1 MSEFLGKVEIKEKDL
16 PAWLRSKEFAFM
28 SSVAKWFLEE
38 MLMRIE
44 VVLPKDLQ
52 KKFEEKVQKVY
63 GKITAANI
71 RRAALQ
77 AIKEW
82 CEK

>member
-1 MSEFLGKVEIKEKDL
+1 MSEFLGKVEIKEEDL
-16 PAWLRSKEFAFM
+16 PMWLRSKDSAFM
-28 SSVAKWFLEE
+28 GSIVKWFLEE

-44 VVLPKDLQ
+44 IVLPRDLQ
-52 KKFEEKVQKVY
+52 KKFEEKVQKIY
-63 GKITAANI
+63 GKVSAANI